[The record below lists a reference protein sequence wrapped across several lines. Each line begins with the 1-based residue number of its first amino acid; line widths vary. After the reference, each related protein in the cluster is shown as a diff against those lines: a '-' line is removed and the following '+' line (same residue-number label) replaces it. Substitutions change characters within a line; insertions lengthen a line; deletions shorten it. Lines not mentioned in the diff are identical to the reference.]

1 MAEILLVAI
10 VVATWLT
17 GVGMIVATVALLW
30 SLFNDRR

>member
-10 VVATWLT
+10 VVATWT
-17 GVGMIVATVALLW
+17 AGVGMIVATVALLW